1 MTNTTPGPQ
10 NRRYSTRRAGSG
22 MWSGPRLANVTLGLW
37 LFLSAFVW
45 PHTVLSQT
53 NTWVL
58 GLIIAAVA
66 AVGTS
71 TPVLRAISTVP
82 AIWLFMSSFL
92 ISDITDATLWNNAI
106 VAILVLVLSL
116 LPTRDRS
123 ISGWP

>member
-1 MTNTTPGPQ
+1 
-10 NRRYSTRRAGSG
+10 
-22 MWSGPRLANVTLGLW
+22 MWSGPRLAIVTLGLW

-45 PHTVLSQT
+45 PHTVVSRT

-71 TPVLRAISTVP
+71 TPAMRAISTVP
-82 AIWLFMSSFL
+82 AIWLFMSSFW
-92 ISDITDATLWNNAI
+92 ISDVTDATLWNNAI

-123 ISGWP
+123 ISAWP